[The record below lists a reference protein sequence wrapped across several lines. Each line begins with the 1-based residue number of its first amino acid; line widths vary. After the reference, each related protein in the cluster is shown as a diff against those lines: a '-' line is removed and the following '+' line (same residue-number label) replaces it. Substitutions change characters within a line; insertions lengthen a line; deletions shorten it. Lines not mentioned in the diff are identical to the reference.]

1 MNNKNL
7 LQTVKFAIIFAA
19 IVISYLFA
27 LNGRYSYCDD
37 FVFFDKWTKGT
48 VILFNETGQ
57 LQEPTIIQE
66 DPDTIG

>member
-37 FVFFDKWTKGT
+37 FVFLT
-48 VILFNETGQ
+48 NGQ
-57 LQEPTIIQE
+57 KELLYYLMRQDNYKNQQ
-66 DPDTIG
+66 